1 MIRNLVKAYG
11 HLLKESN
18 DWKGKNN
25 SGKQSEGDDQEKAYL
40 KVWKVNPSYKDI
52 NKKESLLKVGSLA
65 IVGFLFFA
73 CLLYSTFNFVL
84 SITITAI
91 VVISYILVFHKNIF
105 SLKHLLEF
113 KSFEP
118 FQDLVFWQPKYD
130 PTLLFFTNHKDLLTT
145 GIKIFKIRVI
155 PENVHANLNRFI
167 KGLHAVK
174 VPYSYQIIQKPLQ
187 IATDNET
194 GTQNSSFE
202 TVVFFST
209 FFCVKGR
216 VSKPKLRD
224 VVDNLREYTVSL
236 KSAFASNFHHFKIT
250 QLSDIELVEAFRS
263 SVLKQ
268 EIEVENDANKKKSN
282 AFRPEISNSIIKAI
296 YIFSIVVSLD
306 LLLFVLGLP
315 IGIRILLSIFF
326 LVSLIAIWWRELLFQ
341 FNKGKIFKSNDVE
354 VVDPF
359 SKVQFYISNKAPE
372 SIFYQVQGKIVGG
385 LKMFNLNFSYPPSYC
400 TPDKFYEA
408 LIREGMPFTIT
419 FQLKPLSFNQFD
431 KEGFKYLNEG
441 EKQML
446 LKRTDNFING
456 NNWLSSR
463 AGVWSTIATYST
475 SLVVNSPDFSY
486 EIIDTIEQQLK
497 LQKTV
502 LHNTFKQFFTNYEIV
517 PLKKNKL
524 EAGLMFETLKNKF
537 FLRNGTHLSYVLY
550 QGKTL
555 KDITAFSDQFKKG
568 IETKLATEFNTP
580 LQLTNY
586 ITVGKTINT
595 EFLENEVPAGFLLD
609 HLHNLLLTNGTNSS
623 RELLSQK
630 IVIELVKKRQDSVI
644 FDFTGNWSRLMNYF
658 KGTIYENQFIYHKL
672 GKTFVIN
679 PLRSGIPYD
688 TDNPGYIDYMLDAY
702 AMCFKKDERTIETF
716 KNTILRNPDI
726 DISTLVL
733 DLTTMH
739 EWEKSTVTDTLLSFF
754 KEFTPQESSFI
765 HHHQQQDTQNTA
777 LAYEFITNDKTVII
791 DLSDVKDYDKQC
803 YFAFVVIC
811 KFIHYLKTGRPHNSK
826 FIIMPHVDILFD
838 GFFLDKRIQY
848 GKIDKFFDPLVE
860 KEFGTIYS
868 ASQIRYLH
876 PNVFNYLTNIVTFR
890 ATDKRDMAVLNGQ
903 MNLESLHGV
912 GYYSTSRN
920 EGFQARYIGNMK
932 QDEAVVKRGDIYQTF
947 PIKLELKELR
957 DVKPMSWQE
966 IVSYMKNLGYD
977 LERTEKKIMKRAQT
991 TLFESDFAGYSNL
1004 IEGAI
1009 KFLNNLQVVD
1019 KVGNMYKK
1027 KVKEE
1032 LQKVLHPYILKVT
1045 KDKKREKDMID
1056 NIFGILVK
1064 QQYLIESHPRRAS
1077 GSESMQTSFAVGP
1090 HYQKVLKD
1098 YYESRG
1104 SSVIAYEPI
1113 DLESDKPAQ
1122 TGTTN
1127 VIEIKI
1133 ANLKRAITEHFA
1145 PILYYEFFS
1154 MHKFINQQKHEKAL
1168 KIAKNLLKKFLH
1180 CIYKSYYSVNYAVT
1194 SGDIN
1199 NFIKYITSVEDFPF
1213 SETELI
1219 EFLTLYNQISLENN
1233 NLEQQSKVIFKSYSE
1248 LFNKL
1253 KLYIEGGLENFN
1265 DN

>member
-1 MIRNLVKAYG
+1 ML
-11 HLLKESN
+11 EDSE
-18 DWKGKNN
+18 NN
-25 SGKQSEGDDQEKAYL
+25 KSKVITGTITKSDDQDKEYL
-40 KVWKVNPSYKDI
+40 KIWKVNPSFKDI
-52 NKKESLLKVGSLA
+52 DKTETLLKAGSLTIIGFLYFSLL
-65 IVGFLFFA
+65 LFT
-73 CLLYSTFNFVL
+73 TFNLVL
-84 SITITAI
+84 SIGITTIVLT
-91 VVISYILVFHKNIF
+91 SYLLIFHRNIF
-105 SLKHLLEF
+105 SLKHLFEF
-113 KSFEP
+113 RSFEP

-130 PTLLFFTNHKDLLTT
+130 ESLLFFTNHKDLVTT
-145 GIKIFKIRVI
+145 GIKIFRIRVI

-187 IATDNET
+187 IALDNKT
-194 GTQNSSFE
+194 GSQNSSFE

-209 FFCVKGR
+209 FYRVRGR
-216 VSKPKLRD
+216 VSKPKLAEI
-224 VVDNLREYTVSL
+224 VENLREYTASL

-250 QLSDIELVEAFRS
+250 PLSDTELVDAFRS
-263 SVLKQ
+263 SVIKQ
-268 EIEVENDANKKKSN
+268 DIKVKNDSNTNKSESVKLGM
-282 AFRPEISNSIIKAI
+282 ISSIIKAV
-296 YIFSIVVSLD
+296 YILSIVVLFD
-306 LLLFVLGLP
+306 LLLLTFNLP
-315 IGIRILLSIFF
+315 MGVRILISITF
-326 LVSLIAIWWRELLFQ
+326 LVSLILIWWRELLFQ
-341 FNKGKIFKSNDVE
+341 FNKGNIFKSKDFE

-359 SKVQFYISNKAPE
+359 SNVQFYVSNKAPE

-385 LKMFNLNFSYPPSYC
+385 LKMFNLNFSYPPPYC
-400 TPDKFYEA
+400 TSDKFYEA
-408 LIREGMPFTIT
+408 LIREGMPFTVT

-431 KEGFKYLNEG
+431 KEGFKFLIES
-441 EKQML
+441 EKRKL
-446 LKRTDNFING
+446 LERTDKFIDG

-475 SLVVNSPDFSY
+475 SIVMKSPEINY
-486 EIIDTIEQQLK
+486 EIIDRVERQLK

-502 LHNTFKQFFTNYEIV
+502 LHSTFKQFFTNYEIV
-517 PLKKNKL
+517 PLRKNKL

-537 FLRNGTHLSYVLY
+537 FLRNGTHLCYVLY

-555 KDITAFSDQFKKG
+555 GFLAALSDQFKKG

-580 LQLTNY
+580 LQLTND

-595 EFLENEVPAGFLLD
+595 EFLENEVPAGFLLE
-609 HLHNLLLTNGTNSS
+609 HLHNLLLTNGTNSN

-630 IVIELVKKRQDSVI
+630 IVIELVKTGHNSVV
-644 FDFTGNWSRLMNYF
+644 FDFTGSWSRVMNYF

-688 TDNPGYIDYMLDAY
+688 TDNPGYLDYMLDAY

-716 KNTILRNPDI
+716 KNTILRDPDI

-733 DLTTMH
+733 DLTTMRD
-739 EWEKSTVTDTLLSFF
+739 WDKSAVTDTLLAFF

-765 HHHQQQDTQNTA
+765 HHQQQNSEDTA
-777 LAYEFITNDKTVII
+777 LAYEFITNDKTVIV

-803 YFAFVVIC
+803 FLAFVVIS
-811 KFIHYLKTGRPHNSK
+811 KFIHYLRTGKPHNSK
-826 FIIMPHVDILFD
+826 FIIMPHIDIVFD

-860 KEFGTIYS
+860 KGFGTIYS
-868 ASQIRYLH
+868 TSQIRYLH
-876 PNVFNYLTNIVTFR
+876 PNVFNYLTNFVTFR

-912 GYYSTSRN
+912 GYYSASRN
-920 EGFQARYIGNMK
+920 EGFQARYVGNMN
-932 QDEAVVKRGDIYQTF
+932 QDEAVVKRDDIYQTF
-947 PIKLELKELR
+947 PVKFDLEELR
-957 DVKPMSWQE
+957 DINPLSWQE
-966 IVSYMKNLGYD
+966 IVSYMQNLGYD
-977 LERTEKKIMKRAQT
+977 LEKSERKIMKRAQT

-1004 IEGAI
+1004 IEGTI

-1056 NIFGILVK
+1056 SIFGILVK

-1090 HYQKVLKD
+1090 HYQQVLKD
-1098 YYESRG
+1098 FYESRE
-1104 SSVIAYEPI
+1104 SSVIAYEPVEI
-1113 DLESDKPAQ
+1113 ESDKETQ
-1122 TGTTN
+1122 TKTTN
-1127 VIEIKI
+1127 VIEIKT

-1145 PILYYEFFS
+1145 PILYYEYFNI
-1154 MHKFINQQKHEKAL
+1154 HKYIDQQKYERAL

-1180 CIYKSYYSVNYAVT
+1180 STYKSYYSVNYAVT
-1194 SGDIN
+1194 SVDIN
-1199 NFIKYITSVEDFPF
+1199 NFIKFITAAEGFPF
-1213 SETELI
+1213 SETELT
-1219 EFLTLYNQISLENN
+1219 EFLSQCNNISFENSDLED
-1233 NLEQQSKVIFKSYSE
+1233 QSKEIFKAYSE
-1248 LFNKL
+1248 LFNKF
-1253 KLYIEGGLENFN
+1253 KTYIEGEIG
-1265 DN
+1265 DTSGK

>member
-1 MIRNLVKAYG
+1 MVKSYDR
-11 HLLKESN
+11 LLRDSENQKSKIITGKVTDLDDRDKEF
-18 DWKGKNN
+18 
-25 SGKQSEGDDQEKAYL
+25 L
-40 KVWKVNPSYKDI
+40 KIWKVNPSYKDVD
-52 NKKESLLKVGSLA
+52 KRESLLKVGSLA
-65 IVGFLFFA
+65 IIGFLYFA
-73 CLLYSTFNFVL
+73 FLLYATFNFGL
-84 SITITAI
+84 SIIITVI
-91 VVISYILVFHKNIF
+91 VVISYILVFHKKIF
-105 SLKHLLEF
+105 SLKHLFEF

-118 FQDLVFWQPKYD
+118 FQELVFWQPNYD
-130 PTLLFFTNHKDLLTT
+130 TSLLFFTNHKDLLTT
-145 GIKIFKIRVI
+145 GIKIFRIRVI

-187 IATDNET
+187 TTTDNEA

-209 FFCVKGR
+209 FYCVKGR
-216 VSKPKLRD
+216 ISKSKLTD

-236 KSAFASNFHHFKIT
+236 KSAFASNFHHFRIT
-250 QLSDIELVEAFRS
+250 QLSDTELVNAFRS
-263 SVLKQ
+263 SVLKKD
-268 EIEVENDANKKKSN
+268 IEVENDTNKKMSNSFKS
-282 AFRPEISNSIIKAI
+282 EISSSIVKAI
-296 YIFSIVVSLD
+296 FILSIVVSLD
-306 LLLFVLGLP
+306 LLLLVLNLS
-315 IGIRILLSIFF
+315 IGMRILLSLFF
-326 LVSLIAIWWRELLFQ
+326 LGSLIAIWWRELLFQ
-341 FNKGKIFKSNDVE
+341 FNKGKLFKSKDFE
-354 VVDPF
+354 MVDPF
-359 SKVQFYISNKAPE
+359 SKIQFYKSNKAPE
-372 SIFYQVQGKIVGG
+372 SIFYQIPGNIVGA
-385 LKMFNLNFSYPPSYC
+385 LKMFNLHFSYPPSYC

-408 LIREGMPFTIT
+408 LIREGMSFTVT

-441 EKQML
+441 EKRIL
-446 LKRTDNFING
+446 LERTDKFIDG

-475 SLVVNSPDFSY
+475 SIVVNSPEISY
-486 EIIDTIEQQLK
+486 EIIDRIEQQLK

-502 LHNTFKQFFTNYEIV
+502 LFNTFKQFFTNFEIV
-517 PLKKNKL
+517 PLRKNKL
-524 EAGLMFETLKNKF
+524 EAGLVFETLKNKF
-537 FLRNGTHLSYVLY
+537 FLRNGTNLSYVLY

-555 KDITAFSDQFKKG
+555 RYLAALSDQFKKG

-580 LQLTNY
+580 LQLTNF
-586 ITVGKTINT
+586 IAVGKTINT
-595 EFLENEVPAGFLLD
+595 EFLESEVPAGFLLE
-609 HLHNLLLTNGTNSS
+609 HLHNLLITNGTSS
-623 RELLSQK
+623 NRELLTQK
-630 IVIELVKKRQDSVI
+630 IVVELVKKGQDSVI
-644 FDFTGNWSRLMNYF
+644 FDFTGSWSKVMNYF
-658 KGTIYENQFIYHKL
+658 KGTIYENRFIYHKL

-688 TDNPGYIDYMLDAY
+688 TNNPRYIDYMLDAY

-733 DLTTMH
+733 DLTTMR

-765 HHHQQQDTQNTA
+765 HHQQQDRQDTT

-811 KFIHYLKTGRPHNSK
+811 KFIHYLRTGRPHNSK
-826 FIIMPHVDILFD
+826 FIIMPHIDIVFD

-860 KEFGTIYS
+860 NKFGTIYS

-876 PNVFNYLTNIVTFR
+876 PNVFNYLSNIVTFR
-890 ATDKRDMAVLNGQ
+890 ATDKRDIAVLNGQ

-912 GYYSTSRN
+912 GYYSTTRN
-920 EGFQARYIGNMK
+920 EGFQTRYIGNMK

-947 PIKLELKELR
+947 PVKLDLKELR
-957 DVKPMSWQE
+957 EIKPLSWQE
-966 IVSYMKNLGYD
+966 IVSYMQNLGYD
-977 LERTEKKIMKRAQT
+977 LEKTERKIMKRAQT
-991 TLFESDFAGYSNL
+991 TLFDSDFAGYSNL
-1004 IEGAI
+1004 IEGTI

-1077 GSESMQTSFAVGP
+1077 GSESMQTSFAVGS

-1098 YYESRG
+1098 YYESRE

-1113 DLESDKPAQ
+1113 ELELDKPPQ
-1122 TGTTN
+1122 TEATN
-1127 VIEIKI
+1127 VVKLKI
-1133 ANLKRAITEHFA
+1133 GRLKQAITEHFA
-1145 PILYYEFFS
+1145 PILYYEFFNI
-1154 MHKFINQQKHEKAL
+1154 HKFINQQKYEKAL
-1168 KIAKNLLKKFLH
+1168 KIAKNLLRKFL
-1180 CIYKSYYSVNYAVT
+1180 YSVYNSYYSVNYTVT
-1194 SGDIN
+1194 SVDIN
-1199 NFIKYITSVEDFPF
+1199 NLIKLITSVEGFPF
-1213 SETELI
+1213 SETELTD
-1219 EFLTLYNQISLENN
+1219 FLSMCDNISLEKN
-1233 NLEQQSKVIFKSYSE
+1233 NLEYQSKEVFKSYSK
-1248 LFNKL
+1248 LFNTFKS
-1253 KLYIEGGLENFN
+1253 YIEGEVGSL
-1265 DN
+1265 

>member
-1 MIRNLVKAYG
+1 MIKRLVKSYG
-11 HLLKESN
+11 HLLEDSENKKKKIITGTITKSDDRDKE
-18 DWKGKNN
+18 
-25 SGKQSEGDDQEKAYL
+25 YL
-40 KVWKVNPSYKDI
+40 KIWKVNPSYKDI
-52 NKKESLLKVGSLA
+52 DKRESLLKAGSLA

-73 CLLYSTFNFVL
+73 FLLYSTFNFVL

-91 VVISYILVFHKNIF
+91 VVLSFILVFHKNIF
-105 SLKHLLEF
+105 SLKHLFEF
-113 KSFEP
+113 RSFEP

-130 PTLLFFTNHKDLLTT
+130 TSLLFFTNHKDLLTT
-145 GIKIFKIRVI
+145 GIRIFRIRVI

-194 GTQNSSFE
+194 GRRNSSFE
-202 TVVFFST
+202 TVVYFST
-209 FFCVKGR
+209 FYCVKGR
-216 VSKPKLRD
+216 ISKPKLTE
-224 VVDNLREYTVSL
+224 VVDNLQEYTVSL

-250 QLSDIELVEAFRS
+250 QLSETELVNAFRS
-263 SVLKQ
+263 TVLKQ
-268 EIEVENDANKKKSN
+268 EIEVENEANRNQSN
-282 AFRPEISNSIIKAI
+282 IFRPQISSSIIKAI
-296 YIFSIVVSLD
+296 YIVSIIVSLD
-306 LLLFVLGLP
+306 LLFLVFGLP
-315 IGIRILLSIFF
+315 IGIRILLSVFF
-326 LVSLIAIWWRELLFQ
+326 LVSLSVIWWRELLFR
-341 FNKGKIFKSNDVE
+341 FTKSKLFKSKDIE

-359 SKVQFYISNKAPE
+359 SRVQFYASNKAPE

-408 LIREGMPFTIT
+408 LIREGMPFTFT

-441 EKQML
+441 EKRML
-446 LKRTDNFING
+446 LVRTDKFIDG

-475 SLVVNSPDFSY
+475 SIVINSPELNY
-486 EIIDTIEQQLK
+486 EIIDRLEHQLR

-502 LHNTFKQFFTNYEIV
+502 LHNTFKQFFTNFEIV
-517 PLKKNKL
+517 PLRKNKL
-524 EAGLMFETLKNKF
+524 EAGLVFETLKNKF
-537 FLRNGTHLSYVLY
+537 FLRNGTHLGYVLY

-555 KDITAFSDQFKKG
+555 GYLAALSDQFKKG

-580 LQLTNY
+580 LQLTND
-586 ITVGKTINT
+586 ITVGNTINT
-595 EFLENEVPAGFLLD
+595 EFLENEVPAGFLFE
-609 HLHNLLLTNGTNSS
+609 HLHNLLLTNGTASN
-623 RELLSQK
+623 RELLTQK
-630 IVIELVKKRQDSVI
+630 IVIELVKTGHDSVI
-644 FDFTGNWSRLMNYF
+644 FDFTGSWSRVMNYF

-688 TDNPGYIDYMLDAY
+688 TDNPGYLDYMLDAY

-733 DLTTMH
+733 DLTTMRD
-739 EWEKSTVTDTLLSFF
+739 WEKSTVTDTLLSFF

-765 HHHQQQDTQNTA
+765 HHQQKNSEDTA
-777 LAYEFITNDKTVII
+777 LAYEFITNDKTVIV
-791 DLSDVKDYDKQC
+791 DLSDVRDYDKQC
-803 YFAFVVIC
+803 FFAFVVLS
-811 KFIHYLKTGRPHNSK
+811 KFIHYLRTGRPHNSK
-826 FIIMPHVDILFD
+826 FIIMPHIDIVFD

-860 KEFGTIYS
+860 NGFGTIYS
-868 ASQIRYLH
+868 SSQIRYLH
-876 PNVFNYLTNIVTFR
+876 PNVFNYLNNFVTFR

-912 GYYSTSRN
+912 GYYSASRN

-947 PIKLELKELR
+947 PVKVDLEELR
-957 DVKPMSWQE
+957 DIKTLSWQE
-966 IVSYMKNLGYD
+966 IVSYMQNLGYD
-977 LERTEKKIMKRAQT
+977 LEKTERKIMKRAQT

-1004 IEGAI
+1004 IEGTI

-1056 NIFGILVK
+1056 SIFGILVK

-1090 HYQKVLKD
+1090 HYQQVLKD
-1098 YYESRG
+1098 FYESRE
-1104 SSVIAYEPI
+1104 SSVIAYEPVE
-1113 DLESDKPAQ
+1113 LESDKETQ
-1122 TGTTN
+1122 TKATK
-1127 VIEIKI
+1127 VIEIKTV
-1133 ANLKRAITEHFA
+1133 NLKRAITEHFA
-1145 PILYYEFFS
+1145 PILYYEFFNI
-1154 MHKFINQQKHEKAL
+1154 HKFINQQKYEKAL

-1180 CIYKSYYSVNYAVT
+1180 NTYKSYYSVNYAVT
-1194 SGDIN
+1194 SVDIS
-1199 NFIKYITSVEDFPF
+1199 NFIKFITVVEGFPF
-1213 SETELI
+1213 SETELT
-1219 EFLTLYNQISLENN
+1219 EFLSQCNNISLEKGD
-1233 NLEQQSKVIFKSYSE
+1233 LEHQSKEIFKSYSG
-1248 LFNKL
+1248 LFNKF
-1253 KLYIEGGLENFN
+1253 KTYIEGEVENFN